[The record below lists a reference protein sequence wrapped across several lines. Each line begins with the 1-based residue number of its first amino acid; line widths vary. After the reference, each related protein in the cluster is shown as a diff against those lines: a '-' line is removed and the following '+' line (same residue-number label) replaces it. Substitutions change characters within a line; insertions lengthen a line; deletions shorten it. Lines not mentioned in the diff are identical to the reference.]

1 MGRFCSPCAPPTL
14 RPGHGDFPRWFN
26 RRCLNQNVEKKI
38 SRSNFPDHH
47 LAKSWNPNHWTQ
59 IIFWKINIVLIM
71 FGYMIHYGLL
81 MFNIHIVSHPTSPSL
96 PRERL
101 HQVALLDRRTSRL
114 PGRWANVRWGSP
126 VRWTLVFL
134 NPINNMYN
142 KLGFITNWN
151 LINRV

>member
-96 PRERL
+96 RHLFPGNAFTRSPSWIEGL
-101 HQVALLDRRTSRL
+101 PACQEGERTSGEA
-114 PGRWANVRWGSP
+114 PQWGEP
-126 VRWTLVFL
+126 WCFL
-134 NPINNMYN
+134 TPSIICIINWG
-142 KLGFITNWN
+142 L
-151 LINRV
+151 